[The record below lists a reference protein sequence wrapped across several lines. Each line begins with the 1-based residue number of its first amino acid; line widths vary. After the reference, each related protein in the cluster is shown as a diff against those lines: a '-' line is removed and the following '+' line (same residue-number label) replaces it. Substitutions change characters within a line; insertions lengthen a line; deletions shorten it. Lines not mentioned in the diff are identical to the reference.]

1 MSLPTLYIGN
11 KNYSSWS
18 LRPWLALRMAGIA
31 FEEALIPLGGEGY
44 GRGRIPA
51 VRAVSPSGRVPALRL
66 GELTLWDSLAICE
79 WAAEQRPEAG
89 LWPADPMTRALCRS
103 VVCEMHA
110 GFASLRNEAGMNL
123 RRRATPRAWSDATR
137 EDLARLAALWNDL
150 RDTHSHD
157 GDHLFGRRTLA
168 DVFFTPV
175 ATRVRSYG
183 IVLDEVSA
191 RYVDTLLADGDFR
204 AWEADALLEPWHI
217 PSTDAL

>member
-1 MSLPTLYIGN
+1 MSNIHLVIGN

-31 FEEALIPLGGEGY
+31 FDEALIPLGGEGY
-44 GRGRIPA
+44 GHGRIPA

-89 LWPADPMTRALCRS
+89 LWPSEPMTRALCRS
-103 VVCEMHA
+103 VVYEMHA
-110 GFASLRNEAGMNL
+110 GFASLRAEAGMNL
-123 RRRATPRAWSDATR
+123 RRRTGPRAWSETTR
-137 EDLARLAALWNDL
+137 DDLARLAALWNDL
-150 RDTHSHD
+150 RDAHGHG

-183 IVLDEVSA
+183 IALDEVSS
-191 RYVDTLLADGDFR
+191 RYVETLLADADFR
-204 AWEADALLEPWHI
+204 AWEADALREPWHI

>member
-1 MSLPTLYIGN
+1 MAPPTLYIGN

-18 LRPWLALRMAGIA
+18 LRPWLALRMAGIT
-31 FEEALIPLGGEGY
+31 FDEALIPLGGEGY
-44 GRGRIPA
+44 GHGRIPA

-89 LWPADPMTRALCRS
+89 LWPSDPNTRALCRS

-110 GFASLRNEAGMNL
+110 GFASLRAEAGMNL
-123 RRRATPRAWSDATR
+123 RRRTGPRAWSAATR
-137 EDLARLAALWNDL
+137 DDLALWNDL
-150 RDTHSHD
+150 RDANGHD

-183 IVLDEVSA
+183 IVLDEVSS
-191 RYVDTLLADGDFR
+191 RYVETLLADADFR
-204 AWEADALLEPWHI
+204 AWEADALREPWHI